1 MNLYPILFKTEVF
14 STELICFQLQ
24 HQLTFVQFPVL
35 SFHFHFCI
43 FQERV

>member
-14 STELICFQLQ
+14 STELICFQL